1 MKIKQFILNELKKKA
16 INNKVS
22 STIGTI
28 DFSVLTDEQIERAF
42 SLNELENI
50 LIEIN
55 SITQLKHRNEKK
67 NPVAKNKDFS
77 KIKKKLNEK
86 ELKRVFRK
94 RVSTLFGVNLNSL
107 SDDEIQEIY
116 SLKQQVKFIN
126 QKNLLLEDVQE
137 LAVYANSRRMQ
148 IKNFNEGLD
157 EKIELDDLYE
167 EEQYKNKKSITSEIF
182 YKAEEKGIKDILKP
196 VRIDFTL
203 DEEDDLVHNFDLDM
217 LKSILK
223 VVNDIPSKQTDFINA
238 LDYVYKYKDGD
249 IIEENEDDAWH
260 NGIPKFLDKYIN
272 RQMTVEDAYVKVT
285 ELVNLEKR
293 DSPRYMDLMEYRIDL
308 GTYIFRDKEIVEER
322 SGVEEF
328 SEYDFAEFVRK
339 TVEAI
344 ILPHIEVI
352 EIIENKKGKIKFV
365 DVWQQNFSEELKQ
378 EVRRRDGYKCVVCDE
393 EMNLHVH
400 HKIPR
405 KLGGPNHADNLV
417 TLCASCHGVI
427 ETADIEKAFR
437 KCMNNF
443 MRKKVSMQQPD
454 LSKDIYQL
462 KQEVL
467 EELNTL
473 FMKISL
479 RDEALAGDIVQVLKK
494 IEYIFD

>member
-1 MKIKQFILNELKKKA
+1 M
-16 INNKVS
+16 
-22 STIGTI
+22 
-28 DFSVLTDEQIERAF
+28 
-42 SLNELENI
+42 
-50 LIEIN
+50 
-55 SITQLKHRNEKK
+55 
-67 NPVAKNKDFS
+67 
-77 KIKKKLNEK
+77 
-86 ELKRVFRK
+86 
-94 RVSTLFGVNLNSL
+94 
-107 SDDEIQEIY
+107 
-116 SLKQQVKFIN
+116 
-126 QKNLLLEDVQE
+126 
-137 LAVYANSRRMQ
+137 
-148 IKNFNEGLD
+148 
-157 EKIELDDLYE
+157 
-167 EEQYKNKKSITSEIF
+167 
-182 YKAEEKGIKDILKP
+182 
-196 VRIDFTL
+196 RIDFTL

-217 LKSILK
+217 LKRILK
-223 VVNDIPSKQTDFINA
+223 VVTDIPSKQTDIVNA

-249 IIEENEDDAWH
+249 IIEENEGDAWYK
-260 NGIPKFLDKYIN
+260 GIPKYFDKYIN

-352 EIIENKKGKIKFV
+352 EIIEKKKGEIKFV

-378 EVRRRDGYKCVVCDE
+378 EVRRRDGFKCVVCDE

-417 TLCASCHGVI
+417 TLCASCHDVI

-443 MRKKVSMQQPD
+443 IRKKVSMQQPD
-454 LSKDIYQL
+454 LTKDIYQL